1 MLDGTWILTAA
12 TLNGAALTDDKLP
25 QTKLIVAADTYL
37 TFVNG
42 QRDAG
47 RTAINTTVT
56 PHVLEITGVEGP
68 NQGRT
73 IHAIFARHGDELQ
86 VCYSFDGKPPTEF
99 KAAAGST
106 HALMTYQ
113 PLLRVTGLGGVFFKA
128 KDAPKLREWYRVH
141 FGLNIHPSYGGTSF
155 RWREDDAPEKMGET
169 VWSIF
174 DGVTKYF
181 APSDASFMLNYRV
194 ADIDAVLEQL
204 RAEGVWID
212 DKREDSEYGRFAWIL
227 DGEGNRIEL
236 WEPPAGGVCP

>member
-12 TLNGAALTDDKLP
+12 TMNGAEMSAETLP
-25 QTKLIVAADTYL
+25 ATKLIIAADTYL
-37 TFVNG
+37 ALVNG
-42 QRDAG
+42 VRDAG
-47 RTAINTTVT
+47 QVAINTTVT
-56 PHVLEITGVEGP
+56 PQVLEITGVEGP

-73 IHAIFARHGDELQ
+73 MHAIFARDGNDLQ
-86 VCYSFDGKPPTEF
+86 VCYSFDGTPPTEF
-99 KAAAGST
+99 TAAAGSNRF
-106 HALMTYQ
+106 LVNYQ
-113 PLLRVTGLGGVFFKA
+113 RLLRVTGLGGVFFKA
-128 KDAPKLREWYRVH
+128 KDAAKLREWYRVH

-155 RWREDDAPEKMGET
+155 RWRSDDDPQQMGET

-174 DGVTKYF
+174 ESDTKYF

-194 ADIDAVLEQL
+194 ADIDATLTQL

>member
-25 QTKLIVAADTYL
+25 KTKLIVAADTYL
-37 TFVNG
+37 AIVNG
-42 QRDAG
+42 ERDAG

-68 NQGRT
+68 NQGHT
-73 IHAIFARHGDELQ
+73 IHAIFQREGDALLI
-86 VCYSFDGKPPTEF
+86 CYSFDGKPPIEF
-99 KAAAGST
+99 KAEAGSGY
-106 HALMTYQ
+106 ALMTYQ
-113 PLLRVTGLGGVFFKA
+113 RLQRVTGLGGIFFKA
-128 KDAPKLREWYRVH
+128 QDGPKLREWYRVH
-141 FGLNIHPSYGGTSF
+141 FGLNIHPAYGGTSF
-155 RWREDDAPEKMGET
+155 RWREDDDPTRMGET

-174 DGVTKYF
+174 DADTKYLE
-181 APSDASFMLNYRV
+181 PSKASFMLNYRV

-236 WEPPAGGVCP
+236 WQPPAGGVCP